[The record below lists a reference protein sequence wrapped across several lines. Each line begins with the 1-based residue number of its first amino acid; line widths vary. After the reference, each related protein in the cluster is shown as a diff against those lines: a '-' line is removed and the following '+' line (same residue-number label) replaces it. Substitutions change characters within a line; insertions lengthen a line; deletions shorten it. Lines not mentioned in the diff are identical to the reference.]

1 MKDSRQAEVT
11 VSRPRKNQEEIIQ
24 AVPLTAMR
32 EVQVPQLVTPFADP
46 NFVPS
51 IQPTEVG
58 LPVICFPSLF
68 DPNSSSTEEMPVQ
81 RRSINIGSMLRT
93 LAPEPSETSH
103 LPPSGVLLGGGCYE
117 EKEKGRRT
125 G

>member
-1 MKDSRQAEVT
+1 MKDSRQAQVT
-11 VSRPRKNQEEIIQ
+11 VSRPRKDQEEIIQ

-32 EVQVPQLVTPFADP
+32 EVQVPQLVTPLADP

-68 DPNSSSTEEMPVQ
+68 DPILNPF
-81 RRSINIGSMLRT
+81 
-93 LAPEPSETSH
+93 
-103 LPPSGVLLGGGCYE
+103 
-117 EKEKGRRT
+117 
-125 G
+125 